1 MTKFIIGVDAFSDPN
16 AQEKEFITH
25 TQFPKFFAEI
35 IFVESQDQI
44 GFSLDSLKVIWNEKC
59 EKKDLDLAIKDA
71 RKAVEFYTE
80 KTMSLM
86 EDEHDA

>member
-16 AQEKEFITH
+16 SSGEKEFITH
-25 TQFPKFFAEI
+25 TQFPKFIAEI
-35 IFVESQDQI
+35 IFVETQNQI
-44 GFSLDSLKVIWNEKC
+44 GFSLDSIKMIWNEKC
-59 EKKDLDLAIKDA
+59 EKKDLDMAIKDA

-86 EDEHDA
+86 EDEN